1 MERHVENSL
10 RSFFLELLVYA
21 AFVAV
26 YFLAVLHLLGNWLN
40 QLFERE
46 RRAYAVISVC
56 LIIGQGFLLE
66 LCTRRLLA
74 WIKPRSEVK

>member
-1 MERHVENSL
+1 MERRVESSL
-10 RSFFLELLVYA
+10 KSFFVELAVYA
-21 AFVAV
+21 AFVAI

-40 QLFERE
+40 HLFERE
-46 RRAYAVISVC
+46 RHVYAAVALG